1 MRQEAALAAAAAAV
15 LGTSAALLSRP
26 SSPPRPLAVGQERLA
41 PALLS
46 RPSPLPPHLPPPPPP
61 PSPPPPP
68 PPPPLP
74 SPPAPSRTP
83 CGTGDVLALAYTDGS
98 VRVPAGEL
106 DDAAEDA
113 LVQQAT
119 AAAAAPPPP
128 AGGGVLPPA
137 ALLAELAPARTLLAT
152 LWRPSPRWGPHPGEL
167 MANMLWHL
175 EAKWAARPP
184 LLLLTAACPAP
195 PPPRAAGGWGR
206 TVCHA
211 LPPPCGCAVSPSEP
225 ANMHSR
231 CKFLFLLAAARRALD
246 VLWMDDDTAV
256 LGNPIP
262 AAPSAT
268 VEGCWERR
276 RGVNLGLARFAG
288 TAAGVVGVGVVLAL
302 LHAAANSAD
311 WSSEQRLVATYW
323 EMPRRRVLL
332 RHSRHTLPASVAP
345 MPGVHVCRANNK
357 KIVPL
362 WRSRRDVLLTV
373 HASGG
378 CTRHLWAKKGFLIEM
393 GAWHNASEVALYERL
408 TGPVLE
414 QSNASQPAPGRADT
428 SVAADYV
435 RLRRRS
441 RGR

>member
-137 ALLAELAPARTLLAT
+137 ALLAELAPARTLIAT
-152 LWRPSPRWGPHPGEL
+152 LWRPSPRWGPRPGEL

-195 PPPRAAGGWGR
+195 PPQGADGWGR

-302 LHAAANSAD
+302 LHSTADSAD
-311 WSSEQRLVATYW
+311 WSGEQRLVATLW
-323 EMPRRRVLL
+323 AMPRHTVLP
-332 RHSRHTLPASVAP
+332 RSRHALPASAAAWD
-345 MPGVHVCRANNK
+345 PGVHACRAHNRNN
-357 KIVPL
+357 VPL
-362 WRSRRDVLLTV
+362 WRMARGGALLTV

-378 CTRHLWAKKGFLIEM
+378 CTKYLWAKKGFLIEM
-393 GAWHNASEVALYERL
+393 GAWHNASEAALYERL
-408 TGPVLE
+408 APQWYRSQLAPL
-414 QSNASQPAPGRADT
+414 NASRPAAER
-428 SVAADYV
+428 V
-435 RLRRRS
+435 RLRRRAWA
-441 RGR
+441 R